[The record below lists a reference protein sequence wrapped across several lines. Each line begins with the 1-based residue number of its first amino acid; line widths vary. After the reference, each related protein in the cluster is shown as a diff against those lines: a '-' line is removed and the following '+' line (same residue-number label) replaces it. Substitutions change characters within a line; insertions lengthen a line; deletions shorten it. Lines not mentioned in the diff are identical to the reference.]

1 MEKYLPPV
9 SKKCKKFFRKCD
21 WGRTYKAI
29 RGKTARQNK
38 INHKI
43 KREVFYANPI

>member
-9 SKKCKKFFRKCD
+9 SKKCKKFLENVI
-21 WGRTYKAI
+21 GEERTKAI